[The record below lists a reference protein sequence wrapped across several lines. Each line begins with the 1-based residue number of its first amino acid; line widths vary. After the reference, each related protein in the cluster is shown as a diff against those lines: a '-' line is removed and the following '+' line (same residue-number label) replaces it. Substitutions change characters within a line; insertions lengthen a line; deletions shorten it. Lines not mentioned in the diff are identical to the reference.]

1 MTNTVLAVSLKCDEN
16 TGSKITNSL
25 TKFLNKASEGL
36 GDAFD
41 MIDDLD
47 SAVSEIS
54 DAMEGLTTKISD
66 LLQTKLTDFIS
77 SGLSAA
83 KDHIFNTITNPI
95 AAIAQ
100 NNAFANA
107 ALKPVSG
114 LMKAFGCLG
123 STICLLYT
131 SPSPRDRG

>member
-47 SAVSEIS
+47 TAVSDIS

-83 KDHIFNTITNPI
+83 KDHIFNTISNPL

-107 ALKPVSG
+107 ALKPV
-114 LMKAFGCLG
+114 
-123 STICLLYT
+123 
-131 SPSPRDRG
+131 

>member
-47 SAVSEIS
+47 TAVSEIS

-66 LLQTKLTDFIS
+66 LLQTKLTDYNTS
-77 SGLSAA
+77 AKSAA
-83 KDHIFNTITNPI
+83 KHHIINPKT
-95 AAIAQ
+95 
-100 NNAFANA
+100 
-107 ALKPVSG
+107 KPSRDLLG
-114 LMKAFGCLG
+114 LIFGKIFVL
-123 STICLLYT
+123 
-131 SPSPRDRG
+131 P